1 MVQVPQASGPPAPS
15 IQQAQQAPPQAA
27 NTEVDMLSVLH
38 TGVSIIIWN
47 VMLRWSNVNF
57 SCSSGYFAFTNS
69 LFMLP
74 YFDLGHH
81 QYFLGTPISYVICLA
96 FAALKAML
104 HEAIFLAT
112 RNATMTNKKTFK
124 LQRVCYT
131 LATSFATCNAYNN
144 KQDGGR
150 GKSPKDEL

>member
-1 MVQVPQASGPPAPS
+1 MVQVPQAPGPPAPS

-27 NTEVDMLSVLH
+27 NTEVDMLSVFH
-38 TGVSIIIWN
+38 TGVSIITWN

-57 SCSSGYFAFTNS
+57 SEFSCSSGYFTFTNS

-81 QYFLGTPISYVICLA
+81 QYFLGSPISYVICLA

-104 HEAIFLAT
+104 HEANFLAT
-112 RNATMTNKKTFK
+112 RNATMTNKQTFQVAEGMLHVGNFFRN
-124 LQRVCYT
+124 LQRV
-131 LATSFATCNAYNN
+131 
-144 KQDGGR
+144 Q
-150 GKSPKDEL
+150 